1 MKIVHLSD
9 LHVSSRDSLEYLA
22 LDMIVHHVIKHH
34 ADAVVCIT
42 GDFVNDGR
50 HGEFLAV
57 EPLIRLL
64 VEHCAHVILLPGNHD
79 VEFMGSLGRVDR
91 NPFFEFYIDLIPRTH
106 AGWPCMRFIDGVQI
120 ITLDS
125 TLGAGG
131 IGDLARGKLGYTQR
145 ELLAQYLK
153 IGNYHTRVVMLHHH
167 PFDRGLGLELIDAD
181 ELLAT
186 LSGRCD
192 LLLFGHRHE
201 SAIWRGLYGI
211 GWMAA
216 AGKSTT
222 GFSYRVFDIQPG
234 KISYTEEKL

>member
-9 LHVSSRDSLEYLA
+9 LHVSSRDSIEYLA
-22 LDMIVHHVIKHH
+22 LDMIVHHVIQHH

-50 HGEFLAV
+50 HEEFLAV

-64 VEHCAHVILLPGNHD
+64 VERCARVLIVPGNHD
-79 VEFMGSLGRVDR
+79 VKPMGVLARHVRPPFYAFRQRVAPAR
-91 NPFFEFYIDLIPRTH
+91 RAWT
-106 AGWPCMRFIDGVQI
+106 RDGVQI
-120 ITLDS
+120 IALDS
-125 TLGAGG
+125 TVEASSVA
-131 IGDLARGKLGYTQR
+131 DLARGKIGYAQR
-145 ELLAQYLK
+145 MHLAKALES
-153 IGNYHTRVVMLHHH
+153 GTPHTRIVMLHHH
-167 PFDRGLGLELIDAD
+167 PFDRGLGLELVDAD

-186 LSGRCD
+186 LAGRCD